1 MVDRGV
7 SHKSFSALVVS
18 REQHQ
23 PTDLGGTAVVENAY
37 LLQQRF
43 GRFYSDSTAFISSG
57 GSSTVASPFELGA
70 GPQLRPAWLV
80 PFPQAN

>member
-37 LLQQRF
+37 LLQQNL
-43 GRFYSDSTAFISSG
+43 SVDSTAPISSG
-57 GSSTVASPFELGA
+57 GSSTVAFPFELGA